1 MARIQEYTIDTVLS
15 DEDLILGSNADDAN
29 KTVNFTVGD
38 LKTYIQSSTA
48 YTAGGGLALTG
59 TVFSNTAPD
68 QNVVLTAG
76 ANTTITGTYP
86 SFTISSSG
94 GTSTS
99 IEESFIGLTGA
110 AINFVG
116 IGTLTTL
123 PFTTA
128 NNANNTSSYHL
139 GTAPAVLQNTAG
151 VIENIS
157 GSQIIVKVEFSCAI
171 NFSGGNAEV
180 IYYLQKSVNS
190 GGTWTNEDIVTRDHS
205 GSGSVA
211 QHSFW
216 FIELLN
222 SGDQLRVQM
231 AGSAGEQLSAL
242 SAVSFAVK
250 APGNII

>member
-15 DEDLILGSNADDAN
+15 DADKMIGTDADDSN
-29 KTVNFTVGD
+29 KTVNFTIGD
-38 LKTYIQSSTA
+38 LKTYINAAGTA
-48 YTAGGGLALTG
+48 II
-59 TVFSNTAPD
+59 P
-68 QNVVLTAG
+68 
-76 ANTTITGTYP
+76 
-86 SFTISSSG
+86 
-94 GTSTS
+94 
-99 IEESFIGLTGA
+99 ECFIGKNSVPLDFNGVSEPLQT
-110 AINFVG
+110 IV
-116 IGTLTTL
+116 
-123 PFTTA
+123 FTAA

-151 VIENIS
+151 VIENMS
-157 GSQIIVKVEFSCAI
+157 GSQIIVKVEFSCAV
-171 NFSGGNAEV
+171 NFSGGNGEV

-205 GSGSVA
+205 GGGSVA

-231 AGSAGEQLSAL
+231 AGSSGEQLSAF

>member
-15 DEDLILGSNADDAN
+15 DADKIIGTDADDSN
-29 KTVNFTVGD
+29 KTVNFTIGD
-38 LKTYIQSSTA
+38 LKTYINAST
-48 YTAGGGLALTG
+48 
-59 TVFSNTAPD
+59 P
-68 QNVVLTAG
+68 
-76 ANTTITGTYP
+76 IP
-86 SFTISSSG
+86 
-94 GTSTS
+94 
-99 IEESFIGLTGA
+99 ECFIGKNSAALNFTG
-110 AINFVG
+110 VE
-116 IGTLTTL
+116 TLQTIV
-123 PFTTA
+123 FTAA

-151 VIENIS
+151 VIENTS

-190 GGTWTNEDIVTRDHS
+190 GATWTNEEIVTRSNS
-205 GSGSVA
+205 GGGSIA

-222 SGDQLRVQM
+222 SGELLRVQM
-231 AGSAGEQLSAL
+231 AGSAGEQLNAF